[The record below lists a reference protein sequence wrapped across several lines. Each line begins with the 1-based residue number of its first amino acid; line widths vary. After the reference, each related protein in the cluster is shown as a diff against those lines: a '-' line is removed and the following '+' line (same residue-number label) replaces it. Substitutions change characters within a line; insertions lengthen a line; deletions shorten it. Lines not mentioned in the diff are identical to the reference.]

1 MGALIPVLQAKLSKL
16 DPSVPVVLWCLD
28 SACFRTLTAD
38 GDLKSISKST
48 TDGNHVT
55 GDLMVMPFSL
65 LNNTL
70 KEIDRIV
77 TVC

>member
-1 MGALIPVLQAKLSKL
+1 
-16 DPSVPVVLWCLD
+16 
-28 SACFRTLTAD
+28 
-38 GDLKSISKST
+38 
-48 TDGNHVT
+48 
-55 GDLMVMPFSL
+55 MVMPFSL